1 MRARSILSEAYRN
14 VVSGT
19 TRALLLG
26 VLLAG
31 ITAGL
36 ALADARSVMALEGDA
51 ADFASSGASVRVL
64 VAHSTTDAAACE
76 RLGEVAGVRS
86 AGALKEDDAVVLR
99 AMNANPIPAYAVT
112 PGLIKVLG
120 GQPGAAG
127 AWISARLAQTLGVRA
142 GQELATTTGT
152 LTIAGIFDYPDDG
165 RDSRLDYAALLP
177 QPATS
182 GFDECWADVW
192 PLSKARETLLYSALT
207 VDTSS
212 TDPVTI
218 GQLNTS
224 RGRQFDG
231 ESRFGSRATRFALP
245 GCAVAG
251 LLLGFVAVRLRRL
264 EVAGAL
270 HLGESRRALLATLLI
285 ETAIWAFLAL
295 ALAAGALA
303 FGVTQGH
310 PADPLQ
316 IFLIDIRGPAAAAL
330 ATVPGALA
338 ALFTIKERHLFA
350 YFKNR

>member
-26 VLLAG
+26 ILLAG

-36 ALADARSVMALEGDA
+36 ALADVRSILALEGDA

-64 VAHSTTDAAACE
+64 VAHSTTDGAACE
-76 RLGEVAGVRS
+76 QLGEVPGVRS
-86 AGALKEDDAVVLR
+86 AGALKEADAVVLR
-99 AMNANPIPAYAVT
+99 TMNANPIPAYAVT
-112 PGLIKVLG
+112 PGLIGVLG
-120 GQPGAAG
+120 GRPGGTG
-127 AWISARLAQTLGVRA
+127 AWISTQLAKTLSVRV
-142 GQELATTTGT
+142 GQDLVTTTGT
-152 LTIAGIFDYPDDG
+152 LTVAGVFDYPDDG
-165 RDSRLDYAALLP
+165 RDSRLGYAALLP
-177 QPATS
+177 QPAAG

-224 RGRQFDG
+224 RGKQFDG
-231 ESRFGSRATRFALP
+231 VGRFGSRATRFALP

-264 EVAGAL
+264 ELAGAL

-285 ETAIWAFLAL
+285 ETAVWAILAL
-295 ALAAGALA
+295 ALAAGVLA

-310 PADPLQ
+310 PPDPLQ

-330 ATVPGALA
+330 ATLPGALVA
-338 ALFTIKERHLFA
+338 SFTVREKHLFA